1 MDTDRDQTQIDTS
14 MKDTDQDE
22 ARNDTS
28 AAGRRRNQKP
38 SANTEKE
45 AGTGV
50 PEGAEQSGRTPFI
63 KGERGK
69 EVWDI
74 IRTEEERAKEGSTIH
89 VDMNGSV
96 VVPGNI
102 FDSIKGRD
110 ITVTFDMGEG
120 ILWSVNGKDITADRV
135 KDIDFSVRKN
145 EDRIP
150 VTIINGVTGENY
162 SIQISLAYSGE
173 FGFTAMLFID
183 LGKESAGCTAK
194 LYYYNRDVEELEF
207 LCAGEIAEDGM
218 AGLTFTHASDYVIV
232 VERGAEDT
240 DKTGSDGTTEEETGP
255 GHEETEITG
264 GGKII
269 LFLLAGVIVILAAGR
284 ILFILVKRRKEEE
297 EEESGDRNRN

>member
-1 MDTDRDQTQIDTS
+1 M
-14 MKDTDQDE
+14 
-22 ARNDTS
+22 
-28 AAGRRRNQKP
+28 
-38 SANTEKE
+38 
-45 AGTGV
+45 
-50 PEGAEQSGRTPFI
+50 
-63 KGERGK
+63 
-69 EVWDI
+69 
-74 IRTEEERAKEGSTIH
+74 
-89 VDMNGSV
+89 
-96 VVPGNI
+96 
-102 FDSIKGRD
+102 
-110 ITVTFDMGEG
+110 
-120 ILWSVNGKDITADRV
+120 NGKDITADRV